1 MNCERVSISSCVDMW
16 LWNLYLHVQ
25 SISRFEVIT
34 VYLTNSSLHQY
45 EMLIKQTEWL
55 RSMRI
60 EFRQPTDK
68 LGHGC
73 WTPLDSNHDFE
84 R

>member
-1 MNCERVSISSCVDMW
+1 MCGHAVVVELVP
-16 LWNLYLHVQ
+16 
-25 SISRFEVIT
+25 SRPVYKPFEVIT
-34 VYLTNSSLHQY
+34 VHLTNSSLHQY

-68 LGHGC
+68 IGHVC
-73 WTPLDSNHDFE
+73 WTQLDSNHDFDHHWIV
-84 R
+84 